1 MIFDRVKDTR
11 AFMKHL
17 DKLGLKNTI
26 KILGNKVNEIHI
38 STTEDGDQHV
48 KFIKR
53 DGIGVQTILPK
64 KDAFKES
71 V

>member
-17 DKLGLKNTI
+17 DKLGLKSTI
-26 KILGNKVNEIHI
+26 KILGGNVNEVHI
-38 STTEDGDQHV
+38 GITEDGDQHV
-48 KFIKR
+48 KFVQRNKTILETVLPKR
-53 DGIGVQTILPK
+53 DS
-64 KDAFKES
+64 FKES

>member
-17 DKLGLKNTI
+17 DKLGLKSTI
-26 KILGNKVNEIHI
+26 KILGGNVNEVHI
-38 STTEDGDQHV
+38 GITEDGDQHV
-48 KFIKR
+48 KFIRR
-53 DGIGVQTILPK
+53 DGIGVQTVLPK
-64 KDAFKES
+64 RDAFKES